1 MDQILFIIKQIK
13 KRKILIPH
21 TYHTEKYTSSSPNM
35 TARLSIF
42 PAGQGELPWIL
53 TQMLPPSLPFL
64 FSAIMP
70 FCYSILR
77 LPDMTWRVLYTHFN
91 YFPRYPQPKPKYY
104 IYLLSYQNHKKN
116 IINMTFATMLGFT
129 LSLPYLL
136 TIRFLETPIIT
147 KTLHRHRFFIGLRL
161 NLKLFL
167 WHLW

>member
-1 MDQILFIIKQIK
+1 MKMDQILFIIKQIK

-42 PAGQGELPWIL
+42 PAGRGELPWIL

-70 FCYSILR
+70 FCYSILW
-77 LPDMTWRVLYTHFN
+77 LPDMTWRVLYTPFN

-104 IYLLSYQNHKKN
+104 IYLLSYQNHKKILSIWLLPQCYRLY
-116 IINMTFATMLGFT
+116 IILT
-129 LSLPYLL
+129 LSFNHQILGNTHYNQN
-136 TIRFLETPIIT
+136 IV
-147 KTLHRHRFFIGLRL
+147 
-161 NLKLFL
+161 
-167 WHLW
+167 